1 MVGVTKKEVSQMT
14 KYYLKMDNIMK
25 NMFVVALNDELQA
38 QSEQDECLEETK
50 ALLKKVSEYDLAQKR
65 LQITAGEQRQIR
77 KALNRL
83 RSKYLAAGRYSDGID
98 KVIIQVAKPNTS
110 VLAYWHLAKYFW
122 LLLPF
127 YGTIKETAV
136 ISYGKTKKIQNQTYG

>member
-1 MVGVTKKEVSQMT
+1 MKNQEGWSSYYGMLVIRLVYQQNECSQIAN
-14 KYYLKMDNIMK
+14 YYLKMDNIMK

-110 VLAYWHLAKYFW
+110 RHMFW
-122 LLLPF
+122 
-127 YGTIKETAV
+127 
-136 ISYGKTKKIQNQTYG
+136 

>member
-1 MVGVTKKEVSQMT
+1 MT

-65 LQITAGEQRQIR
+65 LQITAGEHRQIR
-77 KALNRL
+77 KALHRL

-110 VLAYWHLAKYFW
+110 RHMFW
-122 LLLPF
+122 
-127 YGTIKETAV
+127 
-136 ISYGKTKKIQNQTYG
+136 

>member
-83 RSKYLAAGRYSDGID
+83 RSKYLAAGRYSTPAGWASDSAVPSD
-98 KVIIQVAKPNTS
+98 KMENR
-110 VLAYWHLAKYFW
+110 
-122 LLLPF
+122 
-127 YGTIKETAV
+127 
-136 ISYGKTKKIQNQTYG
+136 

>member
-1 MVGVTKKEVSQMT
+1 MKKLDGWSSYYGGLVIWLVQQKKEVSQMT

-98 KVIIQVAKPNTS
+98 KIIIQVAKLNTTR
-110 VLAYWHLAKYFW
+110 HMFW
-122 LLLPF
+122 
-127 YGTIKETAV
+127 
-136 ISYGKTKKIQNQTYG
+136 

>member
-1 MVGVTKKEVSQMT
+1 MKKHLEKRKKQRASRNDKSEKVGRLEWLLLRSCDMVGVIKKEVSQMT

-38 QSEQDECLEETK
+38 QSEQDECLEETQ

-110 VLAYWHLAKYFW
+110 RHMFW
-122 LLLPF
+122 
-127 YGTIKETAV
+127 
-136 ISYGKTKKIQNQTYG
+136 

>member
-110 VLAYWHLAKYFW
+110 RHMFW
-122 LLLPF
+122 YRDEQNTL
-127 YGTIKETAV
+127 
-136 ISYGKTKKIQNQTYG
+136 IQK

>member
-1 MVGVTKKEVSQMT
+1 MT

-77 KALNRL
+77 KALNLSLIHIYR
-83 RSKYLAAGRYSDGID
+83 KPDGHHL
-98 KVIIQVAKPNTS
+98 KSLS
-110 VLAYWHLAKYFW
+110 VPVDLSFHLHFSVQYT
-122 LLLPF
+122 PD
-127 YGTIKETAV
+127 
-136 ISYGKTKKIQNQTYG
+136 

>member
-98 KVIIQVAKPNTS
+98 KITSFRLQNRNTTR
-110 VLAYWHLAKYFW
+110 HMFW
-122 LLLPF
+122 
-127 YGTIKETAV
+127 
-136 ISYGKTKKIQNQTYG
+136 

>member
-1 MVGVTKKEVSQMT
+1 MVGVIKKEVSQMT

-98 KVIIQVAKPNTS
+98 KIIIQVANRIPPDTCS
-110 VLAYWHLAKYFW
+110 
-122 LLLPF
+122 
-127 YGTIKETAV
+127 GRER
-136 ISYGKTKKIQNQTYG
+136 SG

>member
-110 VLAYWHLAKYFW
+110 RHMFWERKEWLIGHLFKR
-122 LLLPF
+122 
-127 YGTIKETAV
+127 K
-136 ISYGKTKKIQNQTYG
+136 SGKT

>member
-1 MVGVTKKEVSQMT
+1 MIVLFSHSERKKHMLKIMGKAQASVTQM
-14 KYYLKMDNIMK
+14 
-25 NMFVVALNDELQA
+25 QA
-38 QSEQDECLEETK
+38 QNEQDECLEETK

-98 KVIIQVAKPNTS
+98 KIIIQVAKPNTTR
-110 VLAYWHLAKYFW
+110 HMFW
-122 LLLPF
+122 
-127 YGTIKETAV
+127 
-136 ISYGKTKKIQNQTYG
+136 

>member
-83 RSKYLAAGRYSDGID
+83 RSKYLAAGRYSDGIRWMEKRVCRRD
-98 KVIIQVAKPNTS
+98 WKELCSMWMMQAS
-110 VLAYWHLAKYFW
+110 LVLS
-122 LLLPF
+122 
-127 YGTIKETAV
+127 GTTAEV
-136 ISYGKTKKIQNQTYG
+136 SH

>member
-65 LQITAGEQRQIR
+65 LQITAGEQRLSLI
-77 KALNRL
+77 
-83 RSKYLAAGRYSDGID
+83 
-98 KVIIQVAKPNTS
+98 
-110 VLAYWHLAKYFW
+110 H
-122 LLLPF
+122 
-127 YGTIKETAV
+127 
-136 ISYGKTKKIQNQTYG
+136 ISEPTRPY

>member
-65 LQITAGEQRQIR
+65 LQITAGEQRLYGDVQPPPTEQSPVPESQGP
-77 KALNRL
+77 AVTN
-83 RSKYLAAGRYSDGID
+83 A
-98 KVIIQVAKPNTS
+98 
-110 VLAYWHLAKYFW
+110 VLAGGLGLHPKGPVPYQ
-122 LLLPF
+122 P
-127 YGTIKETAV
+127 
-136 ISYGKTKKIQNQTYG
+136 GKH